1 MSEQS
6 NPNNSNQDK
15 LDSRD
20 RQVPANKIPPAKP
33 EHTTYLFFDGFYPMI
48 DGKEVDNRRGSKE

>member
-1 MSEQS
+1 MSEKS
-6 NPNNSNQDK
+6 NPNNAHQDK

-33 EHTTYLFFDGFYPMI
+33 EHTTYRRFDG
-48 DGKEVDNRRGSKE
+48 GQVDNRRGSKE